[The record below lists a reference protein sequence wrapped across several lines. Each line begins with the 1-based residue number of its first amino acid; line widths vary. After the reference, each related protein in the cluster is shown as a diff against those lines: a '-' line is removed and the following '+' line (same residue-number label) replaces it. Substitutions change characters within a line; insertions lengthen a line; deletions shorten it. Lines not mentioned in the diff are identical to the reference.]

1 MKKILCGLL
10 AAVLSLGFAPSA
22 FAQNY
27 AEQARARGLE
37 TQNGKIVVNDDISVS
52 ADYDWT
58 RLADQKITLNVY
70 NWGLY
75 ISDGSDESVDIL
87 SAFEKLTG
95 IELNYTTYDSN
106 ESMYAKIKSGG
117 ASYDVVVPSDYM
129 VGKLIQEDMLA
140 PLDYKNIAWKA
151 AEAFFTYTRKKNK
164 GININIEKS
173 EMVDINNNI
182 KSIVNGK
189 VLELS
194 KKYPLDTLD
203 PYTNPFLLLGGRFQV
218 SQTYNNDIM
227 SFINSM
233 KEYYQREIS
242 HNVYSKV
249 FAKVEFHLLGKGRKV
264 CSNLHITVKFEGELN
279 HIYAANSLT
288 TQVGYKDKEP
298 KRQSE
303 SHFQG
308 LFLTAPDK
316 EKYNYNEWDL
326 IHQENIIAVNVQRV
340 TPGVVDTSSIPYFYI
355 DTRYNQHIH
364 INWKINGDD
373 IKESGKTGTLEIV
386 VK

>member
-1 MKKILCGLL
+1 MLIAFFINIILSEANPNIDYTSLYWWLCGIVTFIMGIVSFLFKHKL
-10 AAVLSLGFAPSA
+10 KNIIIDSSPNPIIVLSHDG
-22 FAQNY
+22 
-27 AEQARARGLE
+27 
-37 TQNGKIVVNDDISVS
+37 ND
-52 ADYDWT
+52 
-58 RLADQKITLNVY
+58 
-70 NWGLY
+70 
-75 ISDGSDESVDIL
+75 
-87 SAFEKLTG
+87 
-95 IELNYTTYDSN
+95 
-106 ESMYAKIKSGG
+106 
-117 ASYDVVVPSDYM
+117 
-129 VGKLIQEDMLA
+129 
-140 PLDYKNIAWKA
+140 
-151 AEAFFTYTRKKNK
+151 NK
-164 GININIEKS
+164 VINIEKS

-182 KSIVNGK
+182 KSKVNEK

-218 SQTYNNDIM
+218 SQTYNADIK
-227 SFINSM
+227 SYINSM
-233 KEYYQREIS
+233 KEYCQREIS

-264 CSNLHITVKFEGELN
+264 CSNLHITVKFEGGLN